1 MARKTTRTPS
11 TPFEAFKAHVG
22 RFAQRHPFRSG
33 VKEVLDD
40 LVQVTFNLLPPILLV
55 NYAAGGSVWFDSQLV
70 VELEDYR
77 GHPEAWAELGDL
89 GSDYLAL
96 VASAV
101 PFADLLSDL
110 YGGSIAKQQAA
121 AKAQH
126 MTPADMAD
134 LLAPFANGAD
144 DHGPRRLGDPTCG
157 SGALLLA
164 ELRNRLNRH
173 GKAGV
178 ANTFVVAN
186 DIDPAMV
193 KLATLQIT
201 MSSLLHKVP
210 LGCLRMHRAD
220 LIKDYHTDGT
230 RVVTVHPS
238 VEKSHA
244 YGFWEDGELRK
255 VEVEV
260 PPLVRVFA
268 ALLAAD
274 IKANAA
280 HRKA

>member
-1 MARKTTRTPS
+1 MARETTTTSR
-11 TPFEAFKAHVG
+11 TPFEAFKAHVSS
-22 RFAQRHPFRSG
+22 FAQRHPFRSG

-40 LVQVTFNLLPPILLV
+40 LVQLTFNMLPPMLLG
-55 NYAAGGSVWFDSQLV
+55 NYAGRGSVWFDSQLV

-101 PFADLLSDL
+101 PFTDLLSDL
-110 YGGSIAKQQAA
+110 YGESIAQRQAV
-121 AKAQH
+121 AKGQH

-134 LLAPFANGAD
+134 RSAPFANGAD

-164 ELRNRLNRH
+164 ELRNRFNRH

-178 ANTFVVAN
+178 ANTFVLAN

-193 KLATLQIT
+193 KLTTVQIA
-201 MSSLLHKVP
+201 SSSWVHKVP
-210 LGCLRMHRAD
+210 LGCRMVHRAD
-220 LIKDYHTDGT
+220 LIKAYHAAGT
-230 RVVTVHPS
+230 RVVTIHPN
-238 VEKSHA
+238 VEHSRAH
-244 YGFWEDGELRK
+244 GFWEGGKLAH

-260 PPLVRVFA
+260 PPLIRVFA
-268 ALLAAD
+268 ALLAREV
-274 IKANAA
+274 KASVA
-280 HRKA
+280 RCKA

>member
-1 MARKTTRTPS
+1 MAQKTTTTSR
-11 TPFEAFKAHVG
+11 TPFEAFKAHVSS
-22 RFAQRHPFRSG
+22 FAQRHPFRSG

-40 LVQVTFNLLPPILLV
+40 LVQVTFNMLPPMLTLS
-55 NYAAGGSVWFDSQLV
+55 YAVGGSVWFNRQLV
-70 VELEDYR
+70 VELEEYR
-77 GHPEAWAELGDL
+77 GHPEAWAELADL
-89 GSDYLAL
+89 GSSYLAL

-101 PFADLLSDL
+101 PFADLLSDF
-110 YGGSIAKQQAA
+110 YGESIAQQQAA
-121 AKAQH
+121 ARGQH

-164 ELRNRLNRH
+164 ELRNRFTRH

-178 ANTFVVAN
+178 ANTFVLAN

-193 KLATLQIT
+193 KLATVQIAL
-201 MSSLLHKVP
+201 SSWVHKVP
-210 LGCLRMHRAD
+210 LGGLMVHRAD
-220 LIKDYHTDGT
+220 LIRDYHAAGT
-230 RVVTVHPS
+230 RVVTVCS
-238 VEKSHA
+238 NVEQCRA
-244 YGFWEDGELRK
+244 LGFWEDVELTE

-260 PPLVRVFA
+260 PPLIRVVA
-268 ALLAAD
+268 GLLAWEV
-274 IKANAA
+274 KASGA